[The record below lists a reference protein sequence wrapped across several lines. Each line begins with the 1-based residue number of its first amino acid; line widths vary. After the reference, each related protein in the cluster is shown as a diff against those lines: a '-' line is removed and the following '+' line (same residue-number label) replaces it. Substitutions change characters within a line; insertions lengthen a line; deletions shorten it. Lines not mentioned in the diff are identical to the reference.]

1 MISGERIFKEFAAL
15 ARVDAPSRNEREITD
30 LLKAKLAE
38 NGFEVQEDDA
48 AEKVS
53 GNAGN
58 IHAFLEGTL
67 PGDPLL
73 FVVHTDTVEPAC
85 GKQIVIDE
93 NGVIT
98 SAAETVLGGDD
109 LCGVVEILEGIRHLR
124 EERIPHRS
132 VEVLMMAAEEIY
144 GKGAKA
150 WDYAKTKS
158 KEAYVLDMSGD
169 VGRAAV
175 QAPSLISFEVRVRG
189 KAAHA
194 GFAPETGVHAIAAA
208 AKAIAALKLGHP
220 DAETTLN
227 IGKISGGE
235 ATNIVPE
242 LCVVKGEVRSSSHE
256 RALQTIE
263 EVKRVFEQADPRAE
277 VEFLPEVH
285 LIAYHTPEE
294 HPVVQR
300 FKRACEKLGF
310 PGETVK
316 TFGGS
321 DNNILMLHGIT
332 GIVLS
337 CGMEQVHSTQEYTT
351 LRELKKGA
359 MLVAELLQDREGV
372 TV

>member
-1 MISGERIFKEFAAL
+1 MISEERIKKEFISL
-15 ARVDAPSRNEREITD
+15 AQVDAPSRKEREITD
-30 LLKAKLAE
+30 RLKNILTGL
-38 NGFEVQEDDA
+38 GFEVREDDA
-48 AEKVS
+48 AGIIG

-58 IHAFLEGTL
+58 IYAFLEGQL
-67 PGDPLL
+67 PGPPLL

-85 GKQIVIDE
+85 GKEIVTDE
-93 NGVIT
+93 QGRIT
-98 SAAETVLGGDD
+98 SAGETVLGGDD
-109 LCGVVEILEGIRHLR
+109 LCGVVEILEGVRHLR
-124 EERIPHRS
+124 EENIPHRS

-150 WDYAKTKS
+150 WDYTKTKA
-158 KEAYVLDMSGD
+158 KEAYVLDLSGD

-175 QAPSLISFEVRVRG
+175 QAPSLISFEARVHG

-208 AKAIAALKLGHP
+208 SKAIASLTLGHL

-227 IGKISGGE
+227 IGKIYGGE
-235 ATNIVPE
+235 AENIVPE
-242 LCVVKGEVRSSSHE
+242 LCTVTGEVRSSSHE
-256 RALQTIE
+256 RALKTAE
-263 EVKRVFEQADPRAE
+263 DVKRAFEQADPRCK
-277 VEFLPEVH
+277 VEFISETH
-285 LIAYHTPEE
+285 LIAYHTPED

-300 FKRACEKLGF
+300 FRRACKKLGF

-337 CGMEQVHSTQEYTT
+337 CGMENVHSTREYTT
-351 LRELKKGA
+351 LRELKRGA
-359 MLVAELLQDREGV
+359 MLVAELLKD
-372 TV
+372 